1 MLWFERWLG
10 DEKVWPMKGIG
21 GFRGTLHGGRDER
34 RGAAAPGGRTGG
46 EVVRR
51 ARWARATLAAVTG
64 VALCCLGTTGEASAS
79 VSPSVSASASGTT
92 QASVRAVSASAGV
105 SSTQLWQPRGLTA
118 GTHAS
123 ATSGT
128 GVVPAAP
135 AIPAAPA
142 AGGAW
147 RFEQPADAT
156 TVNGVLLADS
166 CTASAACEA
175 VGEYENS
182 IGTTVTLAEARA
194 SADAPWRA
202 EPTPNPDG
210 AVASELTGVACIS
223 ADSCLAAGYEVAGSG
238 DVFPLAERWNGIS
251 WREQSV
257 PTEAGSSAA
266 GFFGV
271 SCSPGG
277 ECTAVGE
284 YDTSSGA
291 YVPLVENWTR
301 AAGWS
306 IGTAADPAGAAD
318 AGLFGVSC
326 PAAGVCM
333 AVGSSENAAG
343 TELPLAESDNGR
355 GRWRVTSVP
364 AASGAETNDL
374 PSVSCARRTSCVA
387 VGYSVSAE
395 GTNAPLADSWNGS
408 SWTALAPAEP
418 AGTENAQL
426 LSVSCA
432 SAEACRAAG
441 DYAGASGSGEP
452 LAESWNAKAW
462 TVQVTSTPTQ
472 RSATNSGPG
481 SATSSSS
488 SGPASGSSSGS
499 SSATSSG
506 FAAVSCGSASSCSAV
521 GSEVTALPSV
531 LALAETSSGT
541 RWRIE
546 PTPDLPGA
554 IGTNTSGVSCTA
566 RNFCTAV
573 GYSEHG
579 GGPSVPFIETWNG
592 SRWSLRPAPDPQ
604 GAAYGEL
611 HAVSCASPYACLA
624 VGGYGNG
631 SGTSLPIS
639 EYWNGATWR
648 LLPTPAPQGA
658 TDSELLGVSCASA
671 RDCEAVGSATD
682 SAGDQDALAEHWNG
696 SSWQPAAVPVAAGGF
711 AAELDGVSC
720 AAAHACIAVG
730 SYVTSAQTRSVL
742 AETWNG
748 THWRA
753 QTAPDPASSQGPA
766 LASVSCVAPTLCT
779 AVGTYYA
786 EGGGETLV
794 EAWNGKAWHIQ
805 SSANPAGVAEL
816 ALNGVSCTSPD
827 ACTAVGYYETNDF
840 VPTTAFAEAWNG
852 RAWALQ
858 NTPVPAGGN
867 SSLLNGVSCVPSS
880 CTAVG
885 YYFGYS
891 GTQLALVEARG

>member
-1 MLWFERWLG
+1 
-10 DEKVWPMKGIG
+10 MKGIG
-21 GFRGTLHGGRDER
+21 GS
-34 RGAAAPGGRTGG
+34 RGALSG
-46 EVVRR
+46 
-51 ARWARATLAAVTG
+51 ARATLAVVIG
-64 VALCCLGTTGEASAS
+64 VALCCLGAGEASAADATQ
-79 VSPSVSASASGTT
+79 PPASA
-92 QASVRAVSASAGV
+92 ASAGAGV
-105 SSTQLWQPRGLTA
+105 SARLWQPRGLPA
-118 GTHAS
+118 THAS
-123 ATSGT
+123 ATTGT
-128 GVVPAAP
+128 GVPAE
-135 AIPAAPA
+135 PA
-142 AGGAW
+142 AGGSW
-147 RFEQPADAT
+147 HFEQPEDAT
-156 TVNGVLLADS
+156 TINGVLLADS

-182 IGTTVTLAEARA
+182 VGTTVTLAEARA
-194 SADAPWRA
+194 SADAAWRV
-202 EPTPNPDG
+202 EFTPNPSG
-210 AVASELTGVACIS
+210 AVASELTGVACVN
-223 ADSCLAAGYEVAGSG
+223 ADSCVATGYEVAGSG

-257 PTEAGSSAA
+257 PTEPGSAAA
-266 GFFGV
+266 GFFAV

-284 YDTSSGA
+284 YDTSSGSA
-291 YVPLVENWTR
+291 VPLAEQWNS

-306 IGTAADPAGAAD
+306 IEAAADPAGAVD

-326 PAAGVCM
+326 PAARVCV

-355 GRWRVTSVP
+355 GTWSVTSVP
-364 AASGAETNDL
+364 SPSGAETNGL
-374 PSVSCARRTSCVA
+374 PSVSCAKRTSCVA

-395 GTNAPLADSWNGS
+395 GTTSPLADGWNGS

-426 LSVSCA
+426 LSVSCT
-432 SAEACRAAG
+432 SADACRAAG
-441 DYAGASGSGEP
+441 DYAGVSGSGAP

-462 TVQVTSTPTQ
+462 TVQTTSTPSL
-472 RSATNSGPG
+472 RSA
-481 SATSSSS
+481 SSSAAS
-488 SGPASGSSSGS
+488 SGPSSGS
-499 SSATSSG
+499 SSTTSSG

-521 GSEVTALPSV
+521 GSEVTTLPSV
-531 LALAETSSGT
+531 VTLAETWSGG

-546 PTPDLPGA
+546 PTPDLLGA

-566 RNFCTAV
+566 RNFCAAV

-592 SRWSLRPAPDPQ
+592 LKWNLRPAPDPQ

-611 HAVSCASPYACLA
+611 HAVSCTSSYACLA
-624 VGGYGNG
+624 VGSYGNG

-648 LLPTPAPQGA
+648 LLPTPAPPGA

-671 RDCEAVGSATD
+671 RDCEAVGSTTD
-682 SAGDQDALAEHWNG
+682 SAGDQNALAEHWNG
-696 SSWQPAAVPVAAGGF
+696 TSWQQAAVPVATGGF
-711 AAELDGVSC
+711 AIELDGVSC

-730 SYVTSAQTRSVL
+730 SYVTSAQSRSVL
-742 AETWNG
+742 AEAWNG

-753 QTAPDPASSQGPA
+753 QNAPDPASGQGPA
-766 LASVSCVAPTLCT
+766 FASVSCAATTSCT

-786 EGGGETLV
+786 EGAGETLV

-805 SSANPAGVAEL
+805 SSANPTGVAEL

-840 VPTTAFAEAWNG
+840 VPTNAFAEAWNG
-852 RAWALQ
+852 KTWALQ
-858 NTPVPAGGN
+858 NTPIPVGGN

-891 GTQLALVEARG
+891 GTQLALIEARG